1 MYQKT
6 SINEYRN
13 IILKQV
19 PKEAEITKIEFEGPI
34 IAIYS
39 KNPQILMEN
48 GEIVKGI
55 AKTIKKRI
63 IVRADPSVRKDPKD
77 AKEYILSMI
86 PQEAEVVDI
95 FFDEVLGEVI
105 IEAKKPGLVIGKGGS
120 ILKQITLNTNWRAI
134 VVRSAPIK
142 SKVMAQR
149 MQLLREKREYRES
162 FLRKVGMRIH
172 RTTFCK
178 TDWVR
183 ISLLGGFQEVG
194 RSAVLVQTNRSSI
207 LLDCGIK
214 LGAAT
219 LHEQFPRLDVNEFDV
234 ETLDAIVLTHAHLDH
249 CGFVPFLFK
258 YGYSGPVYCTKATQ
272 DLTTLLQLDYIEV
285 LSREGSFIPYSLRDV
300 KKMMLHMIS
309 LDYGEVTDIAPDIKL
324 TLHNSGHILGSAM
337 AHLHIGDGFYN
348 ILYTSDFKFGKT
360 RLLESASSSFPR
372 LEALIMESTYGGRED
387 IMPDRMQS
395 EKYFLNII
403 NDTLSRKGKVLIPVL
418 AVGRS
423 QEIMLILHDAME
435 KNIIPRV
442 PVFIEGMVLE
452 ATAIHT
458 AHPED
463 LSNDLKD
470 RIFYKGENPFVSDVF
485 IRVDDKYARADII
498 EGEPCIIMATSGMLM
513 GGPALEYFK
522 ALAED
527 EKNSLI
533 FVSYQPEGTLGRR
546 IQNGLREVSL
556 TDERGSIHIVKVKMN
571 IKNVEGFSGHSDRR
585 QLLRF
590 IQNLTPKP
598 REIIIG
604 HGEKSKSESL
614 VSAIDKM
621 FRIKTRAPSVMDA
634 IRLI

>member
-1 MYQKT
+1 
-6 SINEYRN
+6 
-13 IILKQV
+13 
-19 PKEAEITKIEFEGPI
+19 
-34 IAIYS
+34 
-39 KNPQILMEN
+39 
-48 GEIVKGI
+48 
-55 AKTIKKRI
+55 
-63 IVRADPSVRKDPKD
+63 
-77 AKEYILSMI
+77 
-86 PQEAEVVDI
+86 
-95 FFDEVLGEVI
+95 
-105 IEAKKPGLVIGKGGS
+105 
-120 ILKQITLNTNWRAI
+120 
-134 VVRSAPIK
+134 
-142 SKVMAQR
+142 
-149 MQLLREKREYRES
+149 
-162 FLRKVGMRIH
+162 
-172 RTTFCK
+172 
-178 TDWVR
+178 
-183 ISLLGGFQEVG
+183 
-194 RSAVLVQTNRSSI
+194 
-207 LLDCGIK
+207 
-214 LGAAT
+214 
-219 LHEQFPRLDVNEFDV
+219 LDVNEFDV

-272 DLTTLLQLDYIEV
+272 DLTALLQLDYIEV

-324 TLHNSGHILGSAM
+324 TLHNAGHILGSAM
-337 AHLHIGDGFYN
+337 AHLHIGDGLYN

-360 RLLESASSSFPR
+360 RLLESAPSSFPR

-387 IMPDRMQS
+387 IMPDRIQS
-395 EKYFLNII
+395 EKYFLSII

-463 LSNDLKD
+463 LSNDLRD
-470 RIFYKGENPFVSDVF
+470 RIFYKGENPFISDVF

-556 TDERGSIHIVKVKMN
+556 TDERGSMHVVKVKMN
-571 IKNVEGFSGHSDRR
+571 IRNVEGFSGHSDRR

-614 VSAIDKM
+614 ASAIDKM
-621 FRIKTRAPSVMDA
+621 FRIKTRAPNVMDA
-634 IRLI
+634 IRLT

>member
-6 SINEYRN
+6 NINEYRN
-13 IILKQV
+13 IILRQV

-39 KNPQILMEN
+39 KNPKILMEN

-63 IVRADPSVRKDPKD
+63 IVRSDPSVRKDPKD
-77 AKEYILSMI
+77 AREYILSTV
-86 PQEAEVVDI
+86 PQEAEVIDI

-142 SKVMAQR
+142 SRVISQR

-172 RTTFCK
+172 RATFCK
-178 TDWVR
+178 TDWIR

-194 RSAVLVQTNRSSI
+194 RSAILVQTNRSSV

-214 LGAAT
+214 LGVTAP
-219 LHEQFPRLDVNEFDV
+219 HEQFPRLDVNEFDV

-272 DLTTLLQLDYIEV
+272 DLTALLQLDYIEV

-324 TLHNSGHILGSAM
+324 TLHNAGHILGSAM
-337 AHLHIGDGFYN
+337 AHLHIGDGLYN

-360 RLLESASSSFPR
+360 RLLESAPSSFPR

-387 IMPDRMQS
+387 IMPDRIQS
-395 EKYFLNII
+395 EKYFLSII

-463 LSNDLKD
+463 LSNDLRD
-470 RIFYKGENPFVSDVF
+470 RIFYKGENPFISDVF

-556 TDERGSIHIVKVKMN
+556 TDERGSMHVVKVKMN
-571 IKNVEGFSGHSDRR
+571 IRNVEGFSGHSDRR

-614 VSAIDKM
+614 ASAIDKM
-621 FRIKTRAPSVMDA
+621 FRIKTRAPNVMDA
-634 IRLI
+634 IRLT